1 MSKLQDLIEW
11 DYLGSHF
18 SVYIKHFTDDDGKR
32 GMTMIFEDV
41 TNEKVTEMTV
51 PSRKFPAF
59 IKAVNGDQI
68 SLPNTPTASK
78 KRRLEVAF

>member
-1 MSKLQDLIEW
+1 MSKIQQLVEW

-18 SVYIKHFTDDDGKR
+18 SVYVKHFNDDEGRR

-51 PSRKFPAF
+51 PPRTLPAF
-59 IKAVNGDQI
+59 LKAVNGG
-68 SLPNTPTASK
+68 SEPYKGL
-78 KRRLEVAF
+78 F

>member
-11 DYLGSHF
+11 EYLGSKY

-41 TNEKVTEMTV
+41 HNEKVTEMTI

-59 IKAVNGDQI
+59 LKAVNGGEQPYRGI
-68 SLPNTPTASK
+68 
-78 KRRLEVAF
+78 F

>member
-1 MSKLQDLIEW
+1 MSKLQNLVEW

-18 SVYIKHFTDDDGKR
+18 SVYVKHFTDDQGKR

-51 PSRKFPAF
+51 PPRTFPAF
-59 IKAVNGDQI
+59 LKAVNGGPDPYRG
-68 SLPNTPTASK
+68 L
-78 KRRLEVAF
+78 F

>member
-1 MSKLQDLIEW
+1 MANLQDLVEW

-41 TNEKVTEMTV
+41 TNDKVTEMTI

-59 IKAVNGDQI
+59 LKAVNGGAEGYRGI
-68 SLPNTPTASK
+68 
-78 KRRLEVAF
+78 F

>member
-1 MSKLQDLIEW
+1 MSKLQDLVEW

-41 TNEKVTEMTV
+41 TNEKVTEMTI
-51 PSRKFPAF
+51 PSRKFPAC
-59 IKAVNGDQI
+59 
-68 SLPNTPTASK
+68 
-78 KRRLEVAF
+78 

>member
-1 MSKLQDLIEW
+1 MANLQNLVEW

-18 SVYIKHFTDDDGKR
+18 SVYVKHFADDEGKR

-51 PSRKFPAF
+51 PPRSFQAF
-59 IKAVNGDQI
+59 LKAVERRI
-68 SLPNTPTASK
+68 RTLPGPF
-78 KRRLEVAF
+78 LI